1 VIEIKEVFLKGV
13 EIIDKTMG
21 NNEHEVKIPKNVG
34 EEIADV
40 RLLKT
45 KGILLMSNNGFFR
58 RLWYF
63 ISNPFRYIFTGKIRY

>member
-1 VIEIKEVFLKGV
+1 
-13 EIIDKTMG
+13 MG
-21 NNEHEVKIPKNVG
+21 NNKHEIEIPKEVV

-58 RLWYF
+58 RLWYLL
-63 ISNPFRYIFTGKIRY
+63 SNPFRYIFKGKIRY

>member
-1 VIEIKEVFLKGV
+1 
-13 EIIDKTMG
+13 MG
-21 NNEHEVKIPKNVG
+21 NNKYEVEMPKKVV

-63 ISNPFRYIFTGKIRY
+63 VSNPFRYIFTGKVRY